1 MGIRMIPPGF
11 PERRRQDPKRRAEA
25 DVFDALRN
33 LGLDGHGIYEF
44 RYRRGGRQVDFA
56 LWLNDMGRFAGS
68 AKGGN
73 FLMDRNGQWYRRGL
87 DGVLEPISSPLKE
100 LVDGCIEMRN
110 GIIEA
115 TSYKNFIA
123 GLLFLPDMQPDEAIE
138 RVAREHEHLY
148 VIFGLGSLEEDLKR
162 IVEMEGFVSPPE
174 PRHSVNES
182 SKVNE
187 LQIRGSSALREDGR
201 EMPDGASGQANSL
214 GDGAPAHPER
224 GQSPHQP
231 RGHPGHTTWPAGA
244 GHRGPDLHV
253 RPLERPPSR
262 EGAGTKAVRRLH
274 PWQGSRARRC

>member
-1 MGIRMIPPGF
+1 MAIKFNPPEF
-11 PERRRQDPKRRAEA
+11 PEHRRHDPKRRAEA

-33 LGLDGHGIYEF
+33 LGLDGHGLYEF

-56 LWLNDMGRFAGS
+56 LWLDGLGRFCGS

-73 FLMDRNGQWYRRGL
+73 FLMDRNGQWYRRGP
-87 DGVLEPISSPLKE
+87 DGVLEPIPSPLKE

-138 RVAREHEHLY
+138 RVAREHEHVH
-148 VIFGLGSLEEDLKR
+148 VIFGLGSLEEDLLR
-162 IVEMEGFVSPPE
+162 IVEMEGFVNPPE
-174 PRHSVNES
+174 PRHSDNES

-214 GDGAPAHPER
+214 ETER
-224 GQSPHQP
+224 QLTLSADRVHINHVDTLIIQHGSAERDIEGQTYMC
-231 RGHPGHTTWPAGA
+231 G
-244 GHRGPDLHV
+244 L
-253 RPLERPPSR
+253 
-262 EGAGTKAVRRLH
+262 
-274 PWQGSRARRC
+274 

>member
-1 MGIRMIPPGF
+1 MGIKFNPPEF
-11 PERRRQDPKRRAEA
+11 PEHRLNDPKRRAEA

-33 LGLDGHGIYEF
+33 LGLDGHGLYEF

-56 LWLNDMGRFAGS
+56 LWLDDLGRFAGS
-68 AKGGN
+68 TKGGN
-73 FLMDRNGQWYRRGL
+73 HLLDRTGKWYRRGP
-87 DGVLEPISSPLKE
+87 DGVLEPIPSPLKE

-138 RVAREHEHLY
+138 RVAREHEHMH

-174 PRHSVNES
+174 PRHSDNES

-201 EMPDGASGQANSL
+201 EMPDGASGQANDLETERQLTL
-214 GDGAPAHPER
+214 GSATININHVDTLVIQHGPPER
-224 GQSPHQP
+224 DIEGQTYMC
-231 RGHPGHTTWPAGA
+231 G
-244 GHRGPDLHV
+244 L
-253 RPLERPPSR
+253 
-262 EGAGTKAVRRLH
+262 
-274 PWQGSRARRC
+274 